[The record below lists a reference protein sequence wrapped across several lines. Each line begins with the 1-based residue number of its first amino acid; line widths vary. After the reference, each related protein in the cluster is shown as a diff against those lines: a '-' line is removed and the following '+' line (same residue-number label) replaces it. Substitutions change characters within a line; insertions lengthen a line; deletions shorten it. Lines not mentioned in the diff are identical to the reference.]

1 MNQSSRKP
9 TYRLKYSKDSSK
21 NKPTKIIIDSSVK
34 LPEKKETENKTQI
47 NEINQEDEEQKKARI
62 IHENN
67 EKVIEILQKELEKVE
82 DEEKILDNEIEKIKE
97 DENEIIE
104 QIDLINKETE
114 EEFGRLEGL
123 KDINDEKNS
132 EYIRLMH
139 LRHQQLMQDSNNS
152 SNNNQ
157 NNRQRRQGNVLNA
170 YTLGEVMDGIL
181 RISNLRR
188 QNNESN
194 LPFIFLPRH
203 EEYDDEEGP
212 PLSYQ
217 QLQAL
222 PSYNYQGRYSNEK
235 CIICSFDLCFN
246 DIVTR
251 LKNCDHIFH
260 KNCLVNRLSTRRSS
274 KCPNC
279 KVSLI

>member
-1 MNQSSRKP
+1 
-9 TYRLKYSKDSSK
+9 
-21 NKPTKIIIDSSVK
+21 
-34 LPEKKETENKTQI
+34 
-47 NEINQEDEEQKKARI
+47 
-62 IHENN
+62 
-67 EKVIEILQKELEKVE
+67 
-82 DEEKILDNEIEKIKE
+82 
-97 DENEIIE
+97 
-104 QIDLINKETE
+104 
-114 EEFGRLEGL
+114 
-123 KDINDEKNS
+123 
-132 EYIRLMH
+132 
-139 LRHQQLMQDSNNS
+139 
-152 SNNNQ
+152 
-157 NNRQRRQGNVLNA
+157 
-170 YTLGEVMDGIL
+170 MDGIL

-274 KCPNC
+274 KCPSC
-279 KVSLI
+279 KKSVL